1 MTSYSALIFVE
12 FQNKHLVKES
22 MLHIEGDLGYDV
34 SVKVE
39 NQRYCLVLFRL
50 HWSSHETGKEVR
62 HFTIVPEIK
71 IKLVNIR
78 EGSCRE
84 E

>member
-39 NQRYCLVLFRL
+39 NQGHCLVLFCL
-50 HWSSHETGKEVR
+50 HSSSHETGEEVR
-62 HFTIVPEIK
+62 HFTIVPETE
-71 IKLVNIR
+71 IKLVYI
-78 EGSCRE
+78 
-84 E
+84 